1 MGLGLSLIV
10 KFNFKAV
17 LSTKEVLWQVCEFYV
32 VSSSQNVGSLR
43 QKSMQQKAFV

>member
-1 MGLGLSLIV
+1 MGLTSSLIV

-32 VSSSQNVGSLR
+32 VSSSQKVEALP
-43 QKSMQQKAFV
+43 